1 MMKRS
6 ILPSVF
12 SVILMMIMT
21 FNALT
26 LKGQGFL
33 HPGIDQSAK
42 DLAEMKRF
50 VAEGREPYKAAF
62 QRMKESA
69 DKEFTIRP
77 HTHVLRGPYAK
88 PNIGGEDLMNGAR
101 MAYDCALMWYLTGER
116 RYADKSIGIINAWSS
131 RIWDFDYND
140 AKLLAGLT
148 GYLFCNAAEIL
159 RYTDAGWK
167 PASIDAFSHM
177 LMTVHYP
184 LLRQYFPTANGNWN
198 GAIIH
203 SLLAIGIFTDN
214 REIFSNA
221 VDNFLHAPVNGGIFK
236 YIYPNGQCQE
246 SPRDQGHVQLGL
258 DEFSGAARIA
268 FTQGVDLFSI
278 GDDRI
283 ALGFEYTARFL
294 FGENPHCYC
303 TISEREKRL
312 RDNYEY
318 VYRHYAAKGV
328 EMPWTKRAA
337 DSLRQKAGRSVL
349 TAVRAS
355 FSSPMANKG
364 APKPSKT
371 AYISGATTVPSD
383 MEIPAGSV
391 ILEPGQSIQQALDAL
406 SGKGLSLVLKNG
418 IHTFPQTLKIPSGIT
433 IRGEGIHTILHL
445 DPASGMREAMVNA
458 DIDMHDVTI
467 RDLVIEV
474 SNRTDPGSDPNTN
487 RSFKSGY
494 NRGGILFRALRE
506 GQMKNIAL
514 INLTVRNATF
524 DGVHIAG
531 AEHVRIDRC
540 DFSENGSSIVP
551 GPRLQHNLLLRHV
564 RNILVS
570 GCRLVTSPYGCGVAL
585 DHCDTA
591 SVTDC
596 EIARNG
602 YFGLLVSES
611 RNISASRNL
620 IEANDRSGVMMEFL
634 HRGSMH
640 VKVHDNVIRFNTGY
654 GVESHATTNLSVS
667 NNAYAG
673 NGNQEAQEKIGR
685 DKTIIMQ

>member
-12 SVILMMIMT
+12 SVMLMIMS

-26 LKGQGFL
+26 LKGQGFQ

-50 VAEGREPYKAAF
+50 VAEGREPYKAAYH
-62 QRMKESA
+62 RMKESA
-69 DKEFTIRP
+69 DKEFPVRP

-116 RYADKSIGIINAWSS
+116 RYADKSIGIINAWSPL
-131 RIWDFDYND
+131 IWDFDYND

-167 PASIDAFSHM
+167 PASIEAFSHM
-177 LMTVHYP
+177 LMTVYYP

-203 SLLAIGIFTDN
+203 SLLAIGIFTDD
-214 REIFSNA
+214 RKIFSNA
-221 VDNFLHAPVNGGIFK
+221 VDNFLHAPVNGSIFK

-268 FTQGVDLFSI
+268 YTQGVDLFSI

-294 FGENPHCYC
+294 FGEYPHCYG

-312 RDNYEY
+312 RENYEY
-318 VYRHYAAKGV
+318 VYRHYTAKGV

-337 DSLRQKAGRSVL
+337 DSLRPKAGRSVL
-349 TAVRAS
+349 TAVRSS
-355 FSSPMANKG
+355 FSSPAVSKG
-364 APKPSKT
+364 APTPSKI
-371 AYISGATTVPSD
+371 AYMTGATSTPAAMD
-383 MEIPAGSV
+383 IPAGSV

-418 IHTFPQTLKIPSGIT
+418 IHTFPQTLRIPSGIT
-433 IRGEGIHTILHL
+433 IRGEGIGTILYL

-474 SNRTDPGSDPNTN
+474 SNRTDPGSDPNAN

-494 NRGGILFRALRE
+494 NRGGILFRALRD
-506 GQMKNIAL
+506 GQMKKISL

-524 DGVHIAG
+524 DGVQIAG
-531 AEHVRIDRC
+531 AEQVRIDRC

-570 GCRLVTSPYGCGVAL
+570 GCRLVTSPFGSGIVL
-585 DHCDTA
+585 DHCETA
-591 SVTDC
+591 TVTDC

-602 YFGLLVSES
+602 YFGVLVSES
-611 RNISASRNL
+611 RDINVTRNL

-634 HRGSMH
+634 HRGSANI
-640 VKVHDNVIRFNTGY
+640 KVLDNRIWYNTGY
-654 GVESHATTNLSVS
+654 GVESHATTLLSVM

-673 NGNQEAQEKIGR
+673 NGNVPDQEKISAE
-685 DKTIIMQ
+685 KILMLQ